1 MAELHET
8 IMGRKLIEH
17 TLPEIAEQL
26 KRIADILETKKVKE
40 LMTRYPNDQ
49 ELGQKVREFYTR
61 FK

>member
-8 IMGRKLIEH
+8 IMGRKLIEY

-26 KRIADILETKKVKE
+26 KRIADALEHGKIRWFMDT
-40 LMTRYPNDQ
+40 YPNNQ
-49 ELGQKVREFYTR
+49 ELGEKVREFYTR